1 MDKFEYKR
9 NRSGFWVKIHY
20 NDDKT
25 YVISTKKKYV
35 KLINYFFPM
44 FSNNSLTNWKD
55 SPNHIGVCSIYLPK
69 GYYDID
75 DIEKFKIWCDG
86 ANKILWLGINKNLQQ
101 HFKDELDFCIAC
113 DFNFIPENGR
123 TEIGEAEY
131 QLKYKAQEL
140 SEDMQKQ
147 YASIMLN
154 YMICASKFVPIH
166 NVNEW
171 FLSPIPTLTSE
182 KDNKLAWVLSKVIAN
197 NLGINFIDATLLCKK
212 SQMKKLSVQNKIQ
225 TWDNLYKER
234 QISIECNVSDKNIII
249 VDDLYQSGITMWKYA
264 KYLKS
269 MGAKTV
275 FGLVCVKSLKDS
287 DNV

>member
-1 MDKFEYKR
+1 
-9 NRSGFWVKIHY
+9 
-20 NDDKT
+20 
-25 YVISTKKKYV
+25 
-35 KLINYFFPM
+35 
-44 FSNNSLTNWKD
+44 
-55 SPNHIGVCSIYLPK
+55 
-69 GYYDID
+69 
-75 DIEKFKIWCDG
+75 
-86 ANKILWLGINKNLQQ
+86 
-101 HFKDELDFCIAC
+101 
-113 DFNFIPENGR
+113 
-123 TEIGEAEY
+123 
-131 QLKYKAQEL
+131 
-140 SEDMQKQ
+140 
-147 YASIMLN
+147 
-154 YMICASKFVPIH
+154 MICASKFVPIH

-182 KDNKLAWVLSKVIAN
+182 KDNKLAWVLSEVLAN

-212 SQMKKLSVQNKIQ
+212 PQMKKLPVQNKIQ

-234 QISIECNVSDKNIII
+234 QISIKCNVSDKNIII